1 MTSRSPRQQNH
12 RPRRGGVIFWVILV
26 LLVSAGAVL
35 LLQRQFTFDP
45 GDQPQSDVAATLE
58 GGAGDRVV
66 SLVFPRLDG
75 SGYLTEERQL
85 PSNDRLEDD
94 LLVVMNALCAGPTSD
109 QAVSSLP
116 RGTVPL
122 AVFYNESEGSIV
134 LDFSQDLVVNHLGGS
149 AAELATLT
157 IILKTIALNFPEVQE
172 CLLLV
177 EGAQS
182 ETLAGHLSLDQ
193 PFDPRRWF

>member
-1 MTSRSPRQQNH
+1 VTSRSPREQQ
-12 RPRRGGVIFWVILV
+12 RRSFRGGAFIWVILV
-26 LLVSAGAVL
+26 LVVAVGAVL
-35 LLQRQFTFDP
+35 LLQRQFTYDP
-45 GDQPQSDVAATLE
+45 GEVPQADVAATLE

-75 SGYLTEERQL
+75 SGYFTEERQL

-94 LLVVMNALCAGPTSD
+94 LLVVLNALCAGPTNN

-116 RGTVPL
+116 QGTRPL
-122 AVFYNESEGSIV
+122 AVFYNETEGSVV
-134 LDFSQDLVVNHLGGS
+134 LDFSQELVVNHLGGS
-149 AAELATLT
+149 AAERATLT
-157 IILKTIALNFPEVQE
+157 TILKTIALNFPEVQK

-182 ETLAGHLSLDQ
+182 ETLAGHLTLDQ